1 MAQAGRPPKYKT
13 AEELQKLI
21 DQYWENLKPEQ
32 PPTVTGLALALGMSR
47 QDLINYQARDEFFD
61 TIKQAKQAVEEFNE
75 SRLITGNSVAGVIF
89 NLKNNFN
96 WKDKTEQEVS
106 NTIKTVYIEKEEKK
120 NYEDHIDSIVPK
132 KTQKSDPA

>member
-47 QDLINYQARDEFFD
+47 QDLINYQSRDEFFD